1 MSKILSKK
9 LDRKHKIIVITE
21 ESNSRFYNKK
31 KITKKKKETLAR
43 GMTYEMRVVNLR
55 KSKNNIS

>member
-31 KITKKKKETLAR
+31 KITKKKKRNVSTGHDL
-43 GMTYEMRVVNLR
+43 
-55 KSKNNIS
+55 